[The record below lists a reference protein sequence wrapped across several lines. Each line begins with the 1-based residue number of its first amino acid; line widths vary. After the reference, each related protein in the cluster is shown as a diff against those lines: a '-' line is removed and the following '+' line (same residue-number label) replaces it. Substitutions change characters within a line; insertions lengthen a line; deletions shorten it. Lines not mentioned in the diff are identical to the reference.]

1 MAALDSLL
9 RKMIEEGGSD
19 LHLTVGL
26 PPKIRNSGALVPLE
40 DTPIDSAKME
50 SLLKEI
56 CSPERWEDFLAH
68 KDLDLAYEV
77 EGLARFRG
85 NYLYNHWGQA
95 AVFRQIPAEIL
106 SFEKLNLPEAL
117 KKLCHLNEGLVV
129 VTGPTGSGKS
139 TTLAAMIGHRNR
151 NSGSHILTIE
161 DPLEFVH
168 SHQRSIV
175 QQREVG
181 IDTLSYENA
190 LKNALR
196 EAPDVILI
204 GEIRDMDTMK
214 HAINYSETGHL
225 CLATLHANNANQA
238 LDRII
243 NFFPE
248 MMHRQILMDLS
259 LNLRAIISQRL
270 LPSVQDG
277 NLVPAVEVML
287 SSPYIAELIN
297 KGQIGAIKD
306 AMKESSEP
314 GTITFDQALLTLYR
328 EGKISQ
334 EDALRNADSRN
345 DLSLEIRMGASHDDN
360 DSEDELILS

>member
-1 MAALDSLL
+1 
-9 RKMIEEGGSD
+9 
-19 LHLTVGL
+19 
-26 PPKIRNSGALVPLE
+26 
-40 DTPIDSAKME
+40 
-50 SLLKEI
+50 
-56 CSPERWEDFLAH
+56 
-68 KDLDLAYEV
+68 
-77 EGLARFRG
+77 
-85 NYLYNHWGQA
+85 
-95 AVFRQIPAEIL
+95 
-106 SFEKLNLPEAL
+106 
-117 KKLCHLNEGLVV
+117 
-129 VTGPTGSGKS
+129 
-139 TTLAAMIGHRNR
+139 
-151 NSGSHILTIE
+151 
-161 DPLEFVH
+161 
-168 SHQRSIV
+168 
-175 QQREVG
+175 
-181 IDTLSYENA
+181 
-190 LKNALR
+190 
-196 EAPDVILI
+196 
-204 GEIRDMDTMK
+204 
-214 HAINYSETGHL
+214 
-225 CLATLHANNANQA
+225 LHANNANQA